1 MATHLIISART
12 DGDQRSK
19 SGITLFLVDIKSDGI
34 TLQNYPTIDEYRA
47 SEVVIENLSVSKENI
62 LGELGKSYEAIE
74 EQVDLSTIAICSE
87 AVGILQVLKDSTN
100 DYCKNRKQFGQ
111 PISANQA
118 IQHRL
123 VDMMIEY
130 EQAKS
135 ILYMAITADLNDPD
149 ERRKSA
155 SAAKARIGKAIKF
168 VGENAIQLHGGMGV
182 VDEYMISHFFKR
194 ATMIGIL
201 FGNVDFHMKR
211 YIDLTQ
217 SNIQSINED
226 DGINLS

>member
-1 MATHLIISART
+1 MPK
-12 DGDQRSK
+12 QN
-19 SGITLFLVDIKSDGI
+19 TLS
-34 TLQNYPTIDEYRA
+34 
-47 SEVVIENLSVSKENI
+47 
-62 LGELGKSYEAIE
+62 
-74 EQVDLSTIAICSE
+74 
-87 AVGILQVLKDSTN
+87 ILQVLKDSTN

-111 PISANQA
+111 PIGANQV
-118 IQHRL
+118 IKHRL

-135 ILYMAITADLNDPD
+135 ILYMAVTADLSNPI
-149 ERRKSA
+149 ERRKAA

-211 YIDLTQ
+211 YIELTQ
-217 SNIQSINED
+217 SGIQSTDESG
-226 DGINLS
+226 GISLS

>member
-1 MATHLIISART
+1 
-12 DGDQRSK
+12 
-19 SGITLFLVDIKSDGI
+19 
-34 TLQNYPTIDEYRA
+34 
-47 SEVVIENLSVSKENI
+47 
-62 LGELGKSYEAIE
+62 
-74 EQVDLSTIAICSE
+74 
-87 AVGILQVLKDSTN
+87 
-100 DYCKNRKQFGQ
+100 
-111 PISANQA
+111 
-118 IQHRL
+118 
-123 VDMMIEY
+123 MMIEY

-135 ILYMAITADLNDPD
+135 ILYMAITADLSNSD
-149 ERRKSA
+149 ERRKAA